1 MRKGALGYEVGS
13 RHAGGPRGL
22 VGIRAGMGVA
32 VASSP
37 SPESGAA
44 WDLFRRVEQYRDP
57 ECITIETPGGS
68 RHEWLPTTAAVAPEI
83 KLTEPAHV
91 PEVGAGGFALA

>member
-1 MRKGALGYEVGS
+1 MRSAPDTRVD
-13 RHAGGPRGL
+13 L
-22 VGIRAGMGVA
+22 VVLSGFVRAWE
-32 VASSP
+32 SP
-37 SPESGAA
+37 SRAPRAP
-44 WDLFRRVEQYRDP
+44 RVEQRG
-57 ECITIETPGGS
+57 ISFSASSSIAILNASTIETPGGS